1 MLDCEEEVD
10 GGSWPPK
17 TYNMESRTIEQW
29 STRAPALLAD
39 VDDGGGEAVPVAE
52 EADAPFV
59 ASLRLKAF
67 ILFSPP
73 TCAIYPFV
81 LSTTAQK

>member
-1 MLDCEEEVD
+1 MLDCEEEAD
-10 GGSWPPK
+10 GGNWPPK
-17 TYNMESRTIEQW
+17 TYNTESRTIEQW

-39 VDDGGGEAVPVAE
+39 VDDGGEAVPVAE

-59 ASLRLKAF
+59 VSLRPNAF
-67 ILFSPP
+67 ILLSPP